1 MINNLREE
9 SIETRTHGR
18 MLVRD
23 GDPRLVLVGFH
34 GYAEN
39 ADKAMADLLRL
50 PGVENWT
57 LVAIQGLHRFY
68 NNRTREVI
76 ASWMTSQNRELLLAD
91 NIEYVRR
98 AVTLLGQPEVLVF
111 SGFSQ
116 GTAMAYRAA
125 AAVPCSALLILGGDL
140 PDDVQS
146 PLPFTLIGRG
156 TGDEWFTA
164 EKLDR
169 DLVRLRSLAKEV
181 RTLVYEG
188 GHEWS
193 EAYRAEVGKVLRE
206 LASGEVS
213 PYGTP

>member
-1 MINNLREE
+1 MNDLREE

-23 GDPRLVLVGFH
+23 GNPRLVLVGFH

-39 ADKAMADLLRL
+39 ADRAMADLLRL

-76 ASWMTSQNRELLLAD
+76 ASWMTSQNREQLLAD

-98 AVTLLGQPEVLVF
+98 AVTVLGNPEVLVF

-125 AAVPCSALLILGGDL
+125 AHVPATALLILGGDL
-140 PDDVQS
+140 PDDVQT
-146 PLPFTLIGRG
+146 PLPLTLIGRG

-169 DLVRLRSLAKEV
+169 DVARLRSLAKEV

-193 EAYRAEVGKVLRE
+193 DAYRQAASELLQEVRAARNL
-206 LASGEVS
+206 
-213 PYGTP
+213 

>member
-1 MINNLREE
+1 MMNDLREE

-23 GDPRLVLVGFH
+23 GNPRLVLVGFH

-39 ADKAMADLLRL
+39 ADRAMADLLRL

-76 ASWMTSQNRELLLAD
+76 ASWMTSQNREQLLAD

-98 AVTLLGQPEVLVF
+98 AVTVLGNPEVLVF

-125 AAVPCSALLILGGDL
+125 AHVPATALLILGGDL
-140 PDDVQS
+140 PDDVQT
-146 PLPFTLIGRG
+146 PLPLTLIGRG

-169 DLVRLRSLAKEV
+169 DVARLRSLAKEV

-193 EAYRAEVGKVLRE
+193 DAYRQAASELLQEVRAARNL
-206 LASGEVS
+206 
-213 PYGTP
+213 